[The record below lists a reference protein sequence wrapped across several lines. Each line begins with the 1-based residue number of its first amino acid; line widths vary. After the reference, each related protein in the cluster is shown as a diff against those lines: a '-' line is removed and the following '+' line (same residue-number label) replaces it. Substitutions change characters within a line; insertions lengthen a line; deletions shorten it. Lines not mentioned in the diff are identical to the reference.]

1 MAFKIASID
10 ELRSIA
16 DTMSQYSDNTETE
29 TSKVVNA
36 LEQLDAIVSGQGVDE
51 SLNKLKENIK
61 NNAENATQTLR
72 FVSLF
77 IKSQTA
83 SYSQNTENTSAAL
96 NNVQNALNSIVI

>member
-16 DTMSQYSDNTETE
+16 DTMGQYADDTTAQ
-29 TSKVVNA
+29 TDKVVNT

-61 NNAENATQTLR
+61 NNAETATQTLR
-72 FVSLF
+72 YVSLF
-77 IKSQTA
+77 IKSQAA
-83 SYSQNTENTSAAL
+83 SYSQNTENTSSAL
-96 NNVQNALNSIVI
+96 NNVQNTLNSIVI